1 MNIDTLGWTLVH
13 FLWQGA
19 AIGLLLLAVDAAL
32 NKATSRA
39 RYAAACV
46 AMLLMVCSVGVTFVW
61 LDNGGRTLP
70 QSVTASPLPAP
81 ASWMPARAAS
91 SATAIPNLTEW
102 FAYFWLIGVLVL
114 SMRSLG
120 GWVLLERHRRRATT
134 PAETHWLTTMAKLAE
149 RLRISRAVRL
159 CESALTEVPAV
170 IGWIRPVVLFP
181 LSAFSGLT
189 AEQMEALLAHELAHI
204 RRHDYLVNLLQT
216 CAETLLFYHPA
227 VWWVGRRMRAE
238 RENCCDDLAV
248 EMCGDAV
255 SYACALAQMEHLR
268 SDAPALAM
276 AANRGSLLER
286 IQRLLP
292 AAIPTTGR
300 NPDWAIAAVLGTI
313 VCIGI
318 LAPRAYSRV
327 PAPQSQSQSKAAVV
341 GDENDFLGEIE
352 KAGYRDLTVD
362 QLVSLKIH
370 DVTGEYIREIR
381 EAGYKPT
388 IDDLVSLRIHGI
400 TDEYARLMADLGMGK
415 PSLDE
420 LITLKIHGVDPGYA
434 KGWKQI
440 GVGDLSFD
448 KLTELRIHGAEPD
461 QIKKIEALGF
471 PNLSADQIVTLMIH
485 GVTVDFVE
493 KAVKHGFHDS
503 IEKIVELRQFGILE

>member
-1 MNIDTLGWTLVH
+1 V
-13 FLWQGA
+13 
-19 AIGLLLLAVDAAL
+19 
-32 NKATSRA
+32 
-39 RYAAACV
+39 
-46 AMLLMVCSVGVTFVW
+46 
-61 LDNGGRTLP
+61 
-70 QSVTASPLPAP
+70 
-81 ASWMPARAAS
+81 
-91 SATAIPNLTEW
+91 
-102 FAYFWLIGVLVL
+102 
-114 SMRSLG
+114 
-120 GWVLLERHRRRATT
+120 
-134 PAETHWLTTMAKLAE
+134 
-149 RLRISRAVRL
+149 
-159 CESALTEVPAV
+159 
-170 IGWIRPVVLFP
+170 
-181 LSAFSGLT
+181 SAFSGLT
-189 AEQMEALLAHELAHI
+189 VEQMEALLAHELAHI
-204 RRHDYLVNLLQT
+204 RRHDYLVNLLQC

-227 VWWVGRRMRAE
+227 VWWAGQRLRAE

-248 EMCGDAV
+248 EVCGDAV
-255 SYACALAQMEHLR
+255 SYARALAQMEHLR
-268 SDAPALAM
+268 GEAPALAM
-276 AANRGSLLER
+276 AANGGSLLER

-292 AAIPTTGR
+292 PAIPTSGR
-300 NPDWAIAAVLGTI
+300 NPDWAIAAVLGII

-327 PAPQSQSQSKAAVV
+327 PAPQSKAAAAT
-341 GDENDFLGEIE
+341 DENDFLSGIE

-370 DVTGEYIREIR
+370 DVTGEYIHQFR

-400 TDEYARLMADLGMGK
+400 TDEYARRMADLGMGK

-420 LITLKIHGVDPGYA
+420 LITLKIHGVGEGYA

-448 KLTELRIHGAEPD
+448 KLTDLKIHGAEPD

>member
-1 MNIDTLGWTLVH
+1 MNYIDTLGWTLVH

-19 AIGLLLLAVDAAL
+19 VIGLLLTAVNAAL
-32 NKATSRA
+32 SKATSRA

-46 AMLLMVCSVGVTFVW
+46 AMLLMVCSVGVTFAW
-61 LDNGGRTLP
+61 LGHGGTTVPR
-70 QSVTASPLPAP
+70 SVTAGRLLAP
-81 ASWMPARAAS
+81 ASWMPSKSAS
-91 SATAIPNLTEW
+91 SVTPLPNITEW
-102 FAYFWLIGVLVL
+102 FVYFWLTGVFIL
-114 SMRSLG
+114 SLRSLG
-120 GWVLLERHRRRATT
+120 GWVLLRRHRRSSTT
-134 PAETHWLTTMAKLAE
+134 PTETQWQTTMAKLAE

-159 CESALTEVPAV
+159 CESAITEVPVV

-181 LSAFSGLT
+181 VSAFSGLT
-189 AEQMEALLAHELAHI
+189 VEQMEALLAHELAHI
-204 RRHDYLVNLLQT
+204 RRHDYLVNLLQC

-227 VWWVGRRMRAE
+227 VWWAGQRMRAE

-248 EMCGDAV
+248 EVCGDAV
-255 SYACALAQMEHLR
+255 SYARALAQMEHLR
-268 SDAPALAM
+268 GEAPALAM
-276 AANRGSLLER
+276 AANGGSLLER

-292 AAIPTTGR
+292 PAIPTSGR
-300 NPDWAIAAVLGTI
+300 NPDWAIAAVLGII

-327 PAPQSQSQSKAAVV
+327 PAPQSKAAAAT
-341 GDENDFLGEIE
+341 DENDFLSGIE

-370 DVTGEYIREIR
+370 DVTGEYIHQFR

-400 TDEYARLMADLGMGK
+400 TDEYARRMADLGMGK

-420 LITLKIHGVDPGYA
+420 LITLKIHGVGEGYA

-448 KLTELRIHGAEPD
+448 KLTDLKIHGAEPD